1 MEKNI
6 KLDEEYIDVSVM
18 YWESL
23 RFSACEIKKT
33 FWTILGFLVYGK

>member
-18 YWESL
+18 HWESL
-23 RFSACEIKKT
+23 HFSACEIKKT